1 MSISSIDSIESFS
14 DERGE
19 LIPIYKNVV
28 PFEIQ
33 RMFYISNVPVSI
45 LRGGHAHKTTKQYL
59 ICLSGQ
65 LDVILK
71 NTKCEEIYNLT
82 KNQGIYIPE
91 LIWDEQKFL
100 QTNTNILVLCSTPYN
115 EDDYIRNFSDLLNH
129 IK

>member
-1 MSISSIDSIESFS
+1 MSISSIDNFNYFS
-14 DERGE
+14 DERGD

-33 RMFYISNVPVSI
+33 RMFYISNVPENI
-45 LRGGHAHKTTKQYL
+45 FRGGHAHKTTRQYL

-71 NTKCEEIYNLT
+71 NSKCQETYNLI

-100 QTNTNILVLCSTPYN
+100 QPDTNILVLCSTPYN
-115 EDDYIRNFSDLLNH
+115 QDDYIRDFSNFINYV
-129 IK
+129 K